1 MSLLIICEAS
11 SILRYRT
18 GSPMIRAAF
27 LTSRKVSCNLWI
39 HLTMIPSCTSVKPVI
54 SAKGCNRQ
62 QSDSEMSYLLK
73 CHWQAVI
80 PDRVKSKQNH
90 TLKALSHS
98 LLFCIHSYFKNLWI
112 KKRSVNTYRT
122 MSPLKQPQSWPWAH
136 QSVNTYR
143 TTSSFKHKF
152 HQLPLTKPQA
162 HSNTTSLS

>member
-122 MSPLKQPQSWPWAH
+122 MSPLKHNLNHDHEPI
-136 QSVNTYR
+136 N
-143 TTSSFKHKF
+143 
-152 HQLPLTKPQA
+152 QLTLTGQQA
-162 HSNTTSLS
+162 HSNTNFISYHQPNLKPIQTQPP